1 MDFAKVLALSS
12 CNDWKLAKDSKKY
25 LDKDGV
31 SEALLTDLS
40 KAFECLLHDLFIAKL
55 STYAFDYE
63 SLTLIQSYISNS
75 KQRTKV
81 NNTYNT
87 YSDITFGVPQGSVL
101 GPLLF
106 NIYICNRFYDITD
119 CDIASYAEDN
129 RPYCRRVV

>member
-1 MDFAKVLALSS
+1 M
-12 CNDWKLAKDSKKY
+12 AKDSKKY

-55 STYAFDYE
+55 STYGFDYE

-106 NIYICNRFYDITD
+106 NIYICNKFYDIID

-129 RPYCRRVV
+129 TPYCSSLTNRD